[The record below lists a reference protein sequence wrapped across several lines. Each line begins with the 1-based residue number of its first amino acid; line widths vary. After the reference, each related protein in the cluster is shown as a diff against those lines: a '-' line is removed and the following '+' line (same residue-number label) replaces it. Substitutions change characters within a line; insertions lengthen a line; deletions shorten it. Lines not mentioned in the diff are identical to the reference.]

1 MLENK
6 DHDAITAYIDE
17 IKGLLPISKGLMP
30 IEASQ
35 RAAELLLARLKIAG
49 YKRQLQDQKVKYN
62 SILNVHYQKLLSE
75 ASGKT
80 AADRE
85 AAVEANS
92 DYISD
97 RENVEITENNIRY
110 IDTVIGTFT
119 DGHLLLRQMGK
130 EQF

>member
-1 MLENK
+1 MLGNK
-6 DHDAITAYIDE
+6 DHDAITTYIDE
-17 IKGLLPISKGLMP
+17 VRGLLPISKGLMP

-35 RAAELLLARLKIAG
+35 RAAELLLARLKIAQ

>member
-1 MLENK
+1 MLGNK
-6 DHDAITAYIDE
+6 DHDAITTYIDE
-17 IKGLLPISKGLMP
+17 VRGLLPISKGLMP

-35 RAAELLLARLKIAG
+35 RAAELLLARLKIAQ

-85 AAVEANS
+85 AVVEANS

>member
-1 MLENK
+1 MLGNK
-6 DHDAITAYIDE
+6 DHDAITTYIDE
-17 IKGLLPISKGLMP
+17 VRGLLPISKGLMP

-35 RAAELLLARLKIAG
+35 RAAELLLARLKIAQ

-85 AAVEANS
+85 AVVEANS

-97 RENVEITENNIRY
+97 RENVEITENNIKY
-110 IDTVIGTFT
+110 IDTVLGTFI